1 MKNQRNLIIA
11 AHFDDEVL
19 GCGGLLQGGDDNHVV
34 IISESCSSRYTDHC
48 RESALATNKKE
59 KIFKKMAEK
68 YGYDSLFCGFADNQL
83 DNLPLL
89 ILVKHIESMIRDVR
103 PSRVITHYEH
113 DLNIDHQIVSQSV
126 RTALRPGKHKSVKQ
140 LLEFETLSSTEL
152 SSIPFKPN
160 YFFSLSEKQLDEK
173 KNMMNYYESE
183 INDIRNN
190 KNIEALARL
199 RGCQCGFEYA
209 EGYRSVFQYI

>member
-126 RTALRPGKHKSVKQ
+126 RTALRPGKHKTVKQ
-140 LLEFETLSSTEL
+140 LLEFEVLSSTEL
-152 SSIPFKPN
+152 SSVPFQPN
-160 YFFSLSEKQLDEK
+160 WFLGMTCSRLQEKM
-173 KNMMNYYESE
+173 NMMNAYETE
-183 INDIRNN
+183 INGVR
-190 KNIEALARL
+190 KKANIGAIARL

-209 EGYRSVFQYI
+209 EGYRSVFHYI